1 MLTLSFIS
9 EISSECNLIFFRK
22 KIHLV
27 PKEKVVTF
35 GINEWLFSDVII
47 GIYISFAL
55 YGGKKK
61 GTFFFTTVAL

>member
-1 MLTLSFIS
+1 ML